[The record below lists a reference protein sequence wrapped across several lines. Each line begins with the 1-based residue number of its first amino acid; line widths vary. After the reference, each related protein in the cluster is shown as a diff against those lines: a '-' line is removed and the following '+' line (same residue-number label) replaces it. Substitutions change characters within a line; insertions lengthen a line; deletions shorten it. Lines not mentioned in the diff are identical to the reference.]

1 MAHRTRRLGLGLLAF
16 AALATTAAGLAA
28 AIAPA
33 ARLAAAG
40 VAVGLI

>member
-1 MAHRTRRLGLGLLAF
+1 MTALARALWLTA
-16 AALATTAAGLAA
+16 AALAMTAAGLTA

-40 VAVGLI
+40 LEVGLI